1 MSARGSS
8 GSRARMRNRGTG
20 RKKERL
26 IERRRWKTRRGH
38 EKAQGGSRIKWSIRE
53 ELRSTADPLSTGK
66 VILYSPLGLVPTVCC
81 RDVTSPVG
89 CSTFCL
95 ASLNVYVI
103 LIGHSAR
110 GSRGEVGSGC
120 PAKTSATEYNVIGEY
135 NHDHVLANIPRKS
148 ASRECRLRKEVDPYP

>member
-1 MSARGSS
+1 MSACGSS
-8 GSRARMRNRGTG
+8 GSRARMRNRGYEG
-20 RKKERL
+20 IERETYR
-26 IERRRWKTRRGH
+26 ERRRWKMRRGH
-38 EKAQGGSRIKWSIRE
+38 EKAQGGSRIKWSIRD
-53 ELRSTADPLSTGK
+53 ELRSTASPLSTGR

-89 CSTFCL
+89 CSTFRL

-120 PAKTSATEYNVIGEY
+120 PAKTSATEYNVTG
-135 NHDHVLANIPRKS
+135 
-148 ASRECRLRKEVDPYP
+148 